1 MSNQAVSHQRRPS
14 CLRSRA
20 IAAWLLTT
28 ILAACGGGGAA
39 TTPNVAAPAIAE
51 PTATAPVTAAPAVT
65 VPIATTNA
73 DTELK
78 AALSVG
84 IPQALTKAQTITQ
97 GEAGAAYFPE
107 VERLNLVATNRIS
120 RTQFDYTFV
129 LTVRGNTKNYSS
141 GAFTATTDAP
151 GTVVIDGAVETG
163 PIEAMRSLR
172 PSDTITLRQD
182 RQFAFDKSRL
192 KFSFAGV
199 IADSSIAN
207 AGPSFGKVAF
217 YRESGRAGHAAILPI
232 RSENPVAGDTLYISA
247 TIMGNATSAT
257 YRLSDLTG
265 AQLNSGNL
273 ARPNASSDKFST
285 VIQVPSVPF
294 KIEIV
299 AANAGAIQKSWR
311 SNPYYPSTIAL
322 KITTALGIFDP
333 GVSLNTTIEIT
344 SNTASGPQKVSIHL
358 PEALSSTRQQW
369 DVAVTPGQKVTIPVT
384 IDTSKAASQSSYNL
398 VAAIASTTSPGLPA
412 VEAYL
417 KILAR

>member
-299 AANAGAIQKSWR
+299 AANAGAIGGARAGRPDARQDLPHDARISNGCDARHAPIAARTRVLDDGPPPASAFAGGGSWSAR
-311 SNPYYPSTIAL
+311 AACLRRTRGPRCPKRA
-322 KITTALGIFDP
+322 AGRA
-333 GVSLNTTIEIT
+333 T
-344 SNTASGPQKVSIHL
+344 SS
-358 PEALSSTRQQW
+358 
-369 DVAVTPGQKVTIPVT
+369 
-384 IDTSKAASQSSYNL
+384 
-398 VAAIASTTSPGLPA
+398 ASTA
-412 VEAYL
+412 
-417 KILAR
+417 